1 MTEISPSLVWRHEF
15 DSLYVNKKGPLSFL
29 QAFPTL
35 RIDERCHRDSL
46 EYYQF
51 LRFLAWHGQRVELDG
66 PSDQRAAAAAN
77 WTRAIVAGTTVSQS
91 WIHEVIRGDD
101 RFYRGRRTL
110 ATQKHYRTLR
120 DERKEAAREVLLLE
134 DLEIKP
140 REKWERKRSGDWK
153 EVLPFLQ
160 PQGKRFAKVYSLGRL
175 TPIELEL
182 AFTTFDWWYP
192 IPRFAPWLFYRPE
205 LLPEI
210 HGFLLRTYSFEML
223 DVFNAAR
230 HSSVMQNRAERIV
243 IPSETPISRKFTSR
257 KYDAGEFLNSAISVR
272 LLGVVVVGFL
282 SSFAVDALQH
292 VIWFG
297 PCLLPVGIALVAAA
311 GTYLFALFDVYKQ
324 NSRMIDTK
332 LAKRRARTLCG
343 RLWTISLLFSIV
355 MTLLLFWPWS
365 DVFSDK
371 WFLINSPQRT
381 SAQEESLAAGVPH
394 NADPAPR
401 QQPPTFTK
409 ADAYLEHHPLQT
421 LIGKTD
427 GRDDYQ
433 RPTWRQSALQCVV
446 SVLALAS
453 LSSLLGITVQWLWED
468 KSAMEPI

>member
-15 DSLYVNKKGPLSFL
+15 DSLYVNKQGPLSFL

-35 RIDERCHRDSL
+35 RIDERCNRDSL

-77 WTRAIVAGTTVSQS
+77 WTRAVVAGTSVSRS
-91 WIHEVIRGDD
+91 WIHEVIRGDE
-101 RFYRGRRTL
+101 RFYCSRRTL
-110 ATQKHYRTLR
+110 ARQAFRTLR
-120 DERKEAAREVLLLE
+120 DERAEATREVLLLE

-153 EVLPFLQ
+153 EILPSLQ
-160 PQGKRFAKVYSLGRL
+160 PQGQRFARVYSLSRL

-223 DVFNAAR
+223 DMFNAAR
-230 HSSVMQNRAERIV
+230 HSSVMQNRGERIV

-257 KYDAGEFLNSAISVR
+257 KYDAGEFLNSAIPLR
-272 LLGVVVVGFL
+272 LLGVVGVGFL

-297 PCLLPVGIALVAAA
+297 PWLFPIVIALVAGA
-311 GTYLFALFDVYKQ
+311 GTYLFALVDVFKQ
-324 NSRMIDTK
+324 NSRMIVTK
-332 LAKRRARTLCG
+332 QARGRAVRLCL
-343 RLWTISLLFSIV
+343 RLWTISFVFSLV

-365 DVFSDK
+365 DVFSDN
-371 WFLINSPQRT
+371 WFLINSPQRM

-394 NADPAPR
+394 SSDATPR
-401 QQPPTFTK
+401 QQPQTFTK

-433 RPTWRQSALQCVV
+433 RPTWWQSALQCIV